1 MESDLTVSSLPDT
14 MTGPGFDN
22 PQRARARELF
32 RRVIN
37 EHADAL
43 SSSSSIADRV
53 EQWICNAPLPH
64 RPITESILSK
74 EFGVGRR
81 IVRQTSRILQQRG
94 VLAPRRGGNGLG
106 GLWVTAPSL
115 GETVAKAADELRL
128 DQAHNV
134 LNEAA
139 HWLAPSLASRND
151 ALSEMVRSL
160 LRFQGVRDAMRAP
173 NRSDNLA
180 EWLANHLLGKISV
193 SQDRDIF
200 LGSLSDISSDYG
212 VSLEVAV
219 EAVRILADARIVK
232 VRRGRAGGV
241 FAGASGTGCALH
253 VANAYL
259 ATQRVS
265 TADCREVLDQI
276 NTGMIELA
284 RQRRTLEGLSRIRYA
299 FVQMQQANNGTALGT
314 AWYSFIREIA
324 DMAANPLM
332 HFMARALASSILMR
346 RTRSAALP
354 DDAARELLSAS
365 VQILDHL
372 DDACQAPIVAAQSRC
387 QKALE
392 NYW

>member
-1 MESDLTVSSLPDT
+1 M
-14 MTGPGFDN
+14 
-22 PQRARARELF
+22 
-32 RRVIN
+32 
-37 EHADAL
+37 
-43 SSSSSIADRV
+43 
-53 EQWICNAPLPH
+53 
-64 RPITESILSK
+64 
-74 EFGVGRR
+74 
-81 IVRQTSRILQQRG
+81 
-94 VLAPRRGGNGLG
+94 
-106 GLWVTAPSL
+106 
-115 GETVAKAADELRL
+115 
-128 DQAHNV
+128 
-134 LNEAA
+134 
-139 HWLAPSLASRND
+139 
-151 ALSEMVRSL
+151 
-160 LRFQGVRDAMRAP
+160 
-173 NRSDNLA
+173 
-180 EWLANHLLGKISV
+180 
-193 SQDRDIF
+193 
-200 LGSLSDISSDYG
+200 
-212 VSLEVAV
+212 AV

-241 FAGASGTGCALH
+241 FASASGTGCALH

-284 RQRRTLEGLSRIRYA
+284 RQRRTLEGPNRIRYA